1 MGIKRAKQGNKVH
14 MRSRGVFWSAI
25 GALLLVAAGSWFF
38 LNDVSSFA
46 TSPPATPAATAAR
59 GQPAGI
65 TVEAAPVTV
74 GSVIEDMRA
83 VGTLAA
89 NETVVISTE
98 ISGRVSRIAFREGEA
113 VKAGDVLIELDDTI
127 LKAELDKV
135 RSDLGL
141 ARANRERAS
150 TLATQGSGTQ
160 RARDETEAAYL
171 AQQSNLV
178 LAEARLQKST
188 LSAPLSGIV
197 GLRTVSA
204 GAYVVPG
211 QRIVELSEVD
221 TLKVDFRVPELNA
234 AQIRVGQK
242 ILITADA
249 VPGATFEGNIYAI
262 DPIVDINGRAI
273 RLRAQVPNRERRL
286 SPGFFARIR
295 IVLEQRQNAV
305 LVPES
310 AIIPS
315 DQKVL
320 VYRVVN
326 GRAVQTEVV
335 LGQRLPGQV
344 EVRKGL
350 SANDTVVSA
359 GHQRLREGSA
369 VQVVVPKP
377 GATSTAGAS

>member
-1 MGIKRAKQGNKVH
+1 MG
-14 MRSRGVFWSAI
+14 SRRVFWSAI
-25 GALLLVAAGSWFF
+25 GAIAVVAVISWVLLNYF
-38 LNDVSSFA
+38 SSFA
-46 TSPPATPAATAAR
+46 VSSPGTPTGAAR
-59 GQPAGI
+59 AQQTGGI
-65 TVEAAPVTV
+65 AVEAAPVVV
-74 GSVIEDMRA
+74 GTVIEDLRA

-98 ISGRVSRIAFREGEA
+98 ISGRISRIAFREGEA
-113 VKAGDVLIELDDTI
+113 VKAGDVLVELDDNI

-135 RSDLGL
+135 RSDMAL
-141 ARANRERAS
+141 ARANRERAV

-160 RARDETEAAYL
+160 RARDETEAAYQS
-171 AQQSNLV
+171 QQANIA
-178 LAEARLQKST
+178 LAEARLQKAVLT
-188 LSAPLSGIV
+188 APLSGIV
-197 GLRTVSA
+197 GLRNVSV
-204 GAYVVPG
+204 GAYVTPG
-211 QRIVELSEVD
+211 QRIVELSEID

-242 ILITADA
+242 VLITADA
-249 VPGATFEGNIYAI
+249 VPGASFEGNIYAI

-273 RLRAQVPNRERRL
+273 RLRARVPNRDGRL

-335 LGQRLPGQV
+335 IGQRLPGQV
-344 EVRKGL
+344 EIRNGL

-359 GHQRLREGSA
+359 GHQRLREGST
-369 VQVVVPKP
+369 VQIVTPKGVASTP
-377 GATSTAGAS
+377 GAS

>member
-1 MGIKRAKQGNKVH
+1 MG
-14 MRSRGVFWSAI
+14 SRRVFWSAI
-25 GALLLVAAGSWFF
+25 GAIVFVAIGSWILLNYTSSSAVSSPGTPTGGARAQQAAGI
-38 LNDVSSFA
+38 A
-46 TSPPATPAATAAR
+46 
-59 GQPAGI
+59 
-65 TVEAAPVTV
+65 VEASPVTIGTV
-74 GSVIEDMRA
+74 LEDIRA
-83 VGTLAA
+83 VGTLGA

-98 ISGRVSRIAFREGEA
+98 ISGRISRIAFREGEA
-113 VKAGDVLIELDDTI
+113 VKAGDVLVELDDAI

-135 RSDLGL
+135 RSDLSL

-160 RARDETEAAYL
+160 RARDETEAAYQ
-171 AQQSNLV
+171 AQQANLA
-178 LAEARLQKST
+178 LAEARLQKAVLT
-188 LSAPLSGIV
+188 APLSGVV
-197 GLRTVSA
+197 GLRNVSV
-204 GAYVVPG
+204 GAYVTPG
-211 QRIVELSEVD
+211 QRIVELSEVN
-221 TLKVDFRVPELNA
+221 TLKVDFRVPELNS

-249 VPGATFEGNIYAI
+249 APGATFEGNIYAI

-273 RLRAQVPNRERRL
+273 RVRAQVPNRDGRL

-295 IVLEQRQNAV
+295 IVLEQRQNAM

-344 EVRKGL
+344 EIRSGL
-350 SANDTVVSA
+350 SAKDIVVSA

-369 VQVVVPKP
+369 VQIVAPKP
-377 GATSTAGAS
+377 GATSTPGAS